1 MGLEI
6 RRVILGNLDEE
17 DFVDKDVEE
26 LMYRVCIEV
35 FILFFI
41 FCLVFYVRLYVYF
54 VSVLCNYREFIVCLV
69 MLLKLWLVC
78 IRLGREN
85 KINFLSLFFKFSFF
99 FFIIV
104 IRRSNWLF
112 RMYVRFWNMYIVII
126 IIGWSKVFWIFFKF
140 IFIFCFECGSWW
152 RGLLNF

>member
-6 RRVILGNLDEE
+6 CRVILGNLDEE

-78 IRLGREN
+78 IRLG
-85 KINFLSLFFKFSFF
+85 KK
-99 FFIIV
+99 
-104 IRRSNWLF
+104 
-112 RMYVRFWNMYIVII
+112 
-126 IIGWSKVFWIFFKF
+126 
-140 IFIFCFECGSWW
+140 
-152 RGLLNF
+152 